1 MNYKIA
7 VLAGLSVLAGI
18 SQAAIVNV
26 TGPGVIINNPV
37 NVSPGVVQTPNVN
50 VFAEKGPV
58 LDSVGMALDHV
69 NVGLVNSPGSLVPG
83 AVMAGSLV
91 HSYFIHFDP
100 VGSLSREGSV
110 RFDQKIIGVII
121 DNPKFN
127 ASTPLVGLLGN
138 TYGTASGAYGV
149 ELAANGDRFG
159 ISADRYTL
167 GFRFAATDPGDRIR
181 VITAVPEPA
190 SMTALG
196 LGAIALL
203 RRRKK

>member
-1 MNYKIA
+1 MKHKIFA
-7 VLAGLSVLAGI
+7 LTSICMIAGA
-18 SQAAIVNV
+18 SQAAIVSV
-26 TGPGVIINNPV
+26 SGPGVIINNPV
-37 NVSPGVVQTPNVN
+37 NVAPGIVQTANVN

-58 LDSVGMALDHV
+58 LDSVGMPLDHV

-83 AVMAGSLV
+83 SVMAGTLI

-127 ASTPLVGLLGN
+127 ASNPLVGLLGN

-159 ISADRYTL
+159 ISPDRYTL